1 MSWFQYDTSR
11 IYFEES
17 GSGDPVLL
25 LTGFSDRIDRHT
37 MLRDALAGHYRVI
50 AAEPPGSGRSG
61 PQPRKYSPG
70 YYDED
75 AQAFV
80 ALLEARGAVPARLI
94 GFSDGGEVAL
104 VMAAISPKVART
116 VLTWGAA
123 GAINDPGGH
132 IAAFFRQVVDE
143 PPSDALD
150 YRDYLVANYGETIAR
165 ATTQSFANVMDA
177 IVKAGGDIVLKRA
190 DQINCPVML
199 MVGQQDSF
207 VSKSQIDTLVSH
219 MRQAVSIEVQAAGHG
234 IHEDRPQWFVETVM
248 DWLADH

>member
-1 MSWFQYDTSR
+1 MSWFEHGTSR
-11 IYFEES
+11 IYFEDS

-25 LTGFSDRIDRHT
+25 LTGFSDHIDRHAR
-37 MLRDALAGHYRVI
+37 LRDALAGHYRVI
-50 AAEPPGSGRSG
+50 AAELPGSGRSG

-70 YYDED
+70 FYDQD

-80 ALLEARGAVPARLI
+80 ALLEARGAVPARLL

-104 VMAAISPKVART
+104 VMAAISPKVAST

-132 IAAFFRQVVDE
+132 IAAFFRQVVDD
-143 PPSDALD
+143 PQPDAHD
-150 YRDYLVANYGETIAR
+150 YRDYLVANYGESIAR

-177 IVKAGGDIVLKRA
+177 MVAAGGDIVLKRA
-190 DQINCPVML
+190 GQITCPVML
-199 MVGQQDSF
+199 MVGQRDF
-207 VSKSQIDTLVSH
+207 IASKSQIETLASL
-219 MRQAVSIEVQAAGHG
+219 MPQAVSIEVQDAGHG
-234 IHEDRPQWFVETVM
+234 IHEDRPEWFVEAVM